1 MSGRFWCEG
10 CAYGTARANDW
21 RKHVLT
27 RKHRA
32 ACARD
37 THPFACDGCAKTYNT
52 RSGLWKHGKSC
63 ATARADPRHAG
74 GDAALIQTLIAE
86 LRAHDV
92 RPPPARA
99 ADNVTINVFL
109 RDQCGQAMDF
119 KTFVRGMNVSL
130 DDIAMTRA
138 AGFIRG
144 TSRILLNRLA
154 GLDALERPIH
164 CVDKKRLS
172 FFVRDQNAW
181 CRDDGERM
189 THAIGEVA
197 QKQLARVKEWE
208 EHHPRWHEV
217 ESDMVEYL
225 SLVRE
230 VSGGASLE
238 EQTRNHREIAK
249 AVGEQ
254 LCIKDAMAM
263 ALTHGN

>member
-1 MSGRFWCEG
+1 MSDRFWCKG
-10 CAYGTARANDW
+10 CAYGTTRANDW

-27 RKHRA
+27 RKHKA
-32 ACARD
+32 ACARGGQ
-37 THPFACDGCAKTYNT
+37 PFTCDGCAKTYST

-63 ATARADPRHAG
+63 ASASTSAE
-74 GDAALIQTLIAE
+74 GDAELMQTLIAE
-86 LRAHDV
+86 LRAHA
-92 RPPPARA
+92 PPTRTTET
-99 ADNVTINVFL
+99 VTINVFL

-119 KTFVRGMNVSL
+119 KTFVRGMSVSL

-144 TSRILLNRLA
+144 TSRILLDRLA

-172 FFVRDQNAW
+172 FFVRDQDAW

-230 VSGGASLE
+230 VSGGASTE
-238 EQTRNHREIAK
+238 EQARNHREIAK

-263 ALTHGN
+263 ALTQGD

>member
-1 MSGRFWCEG
+1 MSGRFWCKG
-10 CAYGTARANDW
+10 CAYGTTRANDW
-21 RKHVLT
+21 RKHVVT
-27 RKHRA
+27 RKHMA
-32 ACARD
+32 ACARG
-37 THPFACDGCAKTYNT
+37 TQPFACDGCAKTYST

-63 ATARADPRHAG
+63 ATASAGPPPAG
-74 GDAALIQTLIAE
+74 GDAELMQTLIAE
-86 LRAHDV
+86 LRAHEV
-92 RPPPARA
+92 RAPASRIA
-99 ADNVTINVFL
+99 ESVTINVFL
-109 RDQCGQAMDF
+109 RDRCGQAMDF
-119 KTFVRGMNVSL
+119 KAFVRGMSVSL
-130 DDIAMTRA
+130 DDIAITRA

-144 TSRILLNRLA
+144 TSRILLDRLA

-189 THAIGEVA
+189 TRAIGEVA

-230 VSGGASLE
+230 VSGGASAE
-238 EQTRNHREIAK
+238 EQARNHREIAK

-254 LCIKDAMAM
+254 LCIKDAMAV
-263 ALTHGN
+263 ALTQGS